1 MSTSGRERYRPPGG
15 LQSPAFTRYY
25 AVLREQYKIVAACVV
40 IVVIATVAYV
50 KLATPKYTATGQ
62 MLVNP
67 VTSQDT
73 TLFGL
78 PVLHSSGAPT
88 TDVLTASSLVA
99 TPAVANAVVKQLHL
113 KITGAALLSQVSAT
127 PVGQSNL
134 VSVQVTASSAKEAQ
148 SVANAF
154 LRQVVATRSAS
165 LKAAIATI
173 LPGLE
178 SQVASLPATERSG
191 PGSTGAQISELRQL
205 QLTGDPTITPSATA
219 SLPGSPSSPK
229 TKLSLVAGLF
239 GGLII
244 GIGAA
249 FAFHSLDPRLRR
261 ESQLR
266 EIFDV
271 PTMARIPRE
280 HSGRVVRPILPSG
293 MSMAA
298 QEGYRTLRTILTSR
312 SGGKSRSFLIT
323 GSSPSEGKTTSAIAL
338 AVSLSQTG
346 ARVILIEADV
356 RRPTIAA
363 TLGLNPRFGTEH
375 VLTGEAELDEA
386 LTVATF
392 DGVPVGVL
400 AVVQPR
406 IELADH
412 LSLAVAQRMIED
424 ATKLVN
430 YVVIDSPPLTAVI
443 DALPLAQT
451 ANEVLVVARIGTS
464 KLNKLDEL
472 RNLLVEQGTYP
483 SGVILVG
490 DSTGRGDTG
499 YYPQGSTPGG
509 SLPRPTARN
518 GELEVP
524 RTTKA

>member
-1 MSTSGRERYRPPGG
+1 
-15 LQSPAFTRYY
+15 
-25 AVLREQYKIVAACVV
+25 
-40 IVVIATVAYV
+40 
-50 KLATPKYTATGQ
+50 

-178 SQVASLPATERSG
+178 SQVASLPAAERSG

-249 FAFHSLDPRLRR
+249 FAFHALDPRLRR

-280 HSGRVVRPILPSG
+280 HSGQGGTPDPAERHVDGGAGGLPNTQNDPHQPLRRRVAVVPDHRVPPRRRARPP
-293 MSMAA
+293 
-298 QEGYRTLRTILTSR
+298 RR
-312 SGGKSRSFLIT
+312 
-323 GSSPSEGKTTSAIAL
+323 SPSPS
-338 AVSLSQTG
+338 
-346 ARVILIEADV
+346 RC
-356 RRPTIAA
+356 RRRAP
-363 TLGLNPRFGTEH
+363 E
-375 VLTGEAELDEA
+375 
-386 LTVATF
+386 
-392 DGVPVGVL
+392 
-400 AVVQPR
+400 
-406 IELADH
+406 
-412 LSLAVAQRMIED
+412 
-424 ATKLVN
+424 
-430 YVVIDSPPLTAVI
+430 
-443 DALPLAQT
+443 
-451 ANEVLVVARIGTS
+451 
-464 KLNKLDEL
+464 
-472 RNLLVEQGTYP
+472 
-483 SGVILVG
+483 
-490 DSTGRGDTG
+490 
-499 YYPQGSTPGG
+499 
-509 SLPRPTARN
+509 
-518 GELEVP
+518 
-524 RTTKA
+524 